1 MLVAFVTPTFQVEMD
16 HLCLRTRITSSRTV
30 MHGLSMHD
38 WCYYNHTPIMQNILH
53 ENNNQD
59 NDNDDERLVFREHDP
74 NVDHLPELL
83 WWLRF
88 ESVWIL
94 KS

>member
-1 MLVAFVTPTFQVEMD
+1 MLVAFVTPTCQVEMD

-30 MHGLSMHD
+30 TALSMHGR
-38 WCYYNHTPIMQNILH
+38 CYYNHTPIMQNILH

-59 NDNDDERLVFREHDP
+59 NDKDDERFVFREHDP

-88 ESVWIL
+88 ESLWIL